1 MQNYSRGNSL
11 TNSSY
16 LAFWKAYVT
25 LKDHVTGFI
34 LHRPTLHVMLF
45 KERLLWL
52 RWLSYQNGVRSV
64 KK

>member
-45 KERLLWL
+45 KERLL
-52 RWLSYQNGVRSV
+52 
-64 KK
+64 